1 MPVIKTRSRQNIL
14 DIAIQEQG
22 DVATVFGLALNNG
35 FSLTYD
41 PDIGTE
47 VKTGAATN
55 KEIVKFF
62 NTELKNPASADAV
75 VINKGVG
82 YWRVGIDFKVS

>member
-22 DVATVFGLALNNG
+22 DVATAFGLALNNG
-35 FSLTYD
+35 FSLTDD
-41 PDIGTE
+41 PGIGTE
-47 VKTGAATN
+47 VKTGVATN
-55 KEIVKFF
+55 KEIAKFF
-62 NTELKNPASADAV
+62 NTELKNPASADGV

>member
-22 DVATVFGLALNNG
+22 DVSAAFDLALSNG
-35 FSLTYD
+35 FSLTDD
-41 PDIGTE
+41 PNIGTE
-47 VKTGAATN
+47 VQTASAKN

-62 NTELKNPASADAV
+62 NTELKNPASRDGV
-75 VINKGVG
+75 IINKGVG